1 MRRRNGKG
9 KGRKEMKKHHLFLA
23 IAVLLTALLA
33 SCTNT
38 HVFEDGYYF
47 QAMGEEAEIVVT
59 VDTQKARAARPSILG
74 VDDSLLTSLLD
85 KSTRVSV
92 SLSKDEYSE
101 DDPYPA
107 DISSMN
113 VSGAVEGDYSKFMIN
128 TGLGFSKE
136 FSKVKEDGVKF
147 YTDKENSIEVASPTS
162 GVILFTN
169 DSYPDLY
176 DRTIRNRVINISA
189 EKAALIGESVM
200 GLYVR
205 SPRTMIQLG
214 FEIPLTVIVQM
225 SDAVMY
231 VVEKEGVFYLNAD
244 ITMKSDSLAKTLN
257 TLLRNQVVAEIKRN
271 GGKPDFKVLG
281 QQYMADGDRVLIRDR
296 EMSESDLQAFEAQI
310 KLASGSLI

>member
-1 MRRRNGKG
+1 
-9 KGRKEMKKHHLFLA
+9 MKKHHLFVA
-23 IAVLLTALLA
+23 IAVLLTALVA

-113 VSGAVEGDYSKFMIN
+113 ISGAVEGDYSKFMIN

-169 DSYPDLY
+169 DSYPELY
-176 DRTIRNRVINISA
+176 KKQGNQHKCREGCPYRGKRDGPLCKESEDDDTARFRDPAYRNR
-189 EKAALIGESVM
+189 
-200 GLYVR
+200 
-205 SPRTMIQLG
+205 
-214 FEIPLTVIVQM
+214 
-225 SDAVMY
+225 SDERCGDVCGR
-231 VVEKEGVFYLNAD
+231 EG
-244 ITMKSDSLAKTLN
+244 
-257 TLLRNQVVAEIKRN
+257 R
-271 GGKPDFKVLG
+271 GVLSQCG
-281 QQYMADGDRVLIRDR
+281 HYHEERQSRKDP
-296 EMSESDLQAFEAQI
+296 
-310 KLASGSLI
+310 